1 LDYNGRLF
9 WDRFQISRLGGFKM
23 LEDFKLELILLQKKD
38 TEDAINRGFKNKDDW
53 FRFVISQKK
62 DEVAEAIINLAKRYN
77 VNENVVASY
86 FDSTMLYRILR
97 VKRDNKE
104 ITI

>member
-1 LDYNGRLF
+1 
-9 WDRFQISRLGGFKM
+9 M

-53 FRFVISQKK
+53 FRYIISQKT
-62 DEVAEAIINLAKRYN
+62 DEVAEAIINLAQRYN

-97 VKRDNKE
+97 VKRDHKE
-104 ITI
+104 MTI